1 MTSTPLVHISAE
13 IGTSH
18 GGSREKARQLID
30 AAAAAGADSVKFQWV
45 YAHEILHPNTGL
57 VNLPGGAIPLYHRF
71 QQLEVPAAFF
81 REARDYARSQGCQ
94 FICSPFGLQSLEE
107 LVALAPDAI
116 KIASPELNHLPML
129 HRLAEIR
136 RKQISLGH
144 RPVPVILSSGV
155 STLADIERAMSILAD
170 ESLAHGSGPIESGD
184 GSYRCPTLQ
193 GITLLHCITAYPA
206 PAEEY
211 NLKVLQNLAGIFGV
225 EVGVSDHSLEPQLV
239 PVLSAACG
247 ARFIEKHIT
256 LSKETDGLDDPVA
269 LEPQQFALMVAQVRK
284 MERPI
289 RNYGCQ
295 CGSSLII
302 EEMEEKFGKE
312 TIRAVLGNG
321 IKRLAPSE
329 QANYG
334 RTNRSI
340 HVLHDMRRGEILT
353 EEAIAILRTEKV
365 LNPGLAPEHLPT
377 ITGAILKQDI
387 AAGQGVLWQHLL

>member
-1 MTSTPLVHISAE
+1 MTSLVHISAE

-18 GGSREKARQLID
+18 GGNREKARQLID

-45 YAHEILHPNTGL
+45 YAQEILHPNTGL
-57 VNLPGGAIPLYHRF
+57 VNLPGGAIPLYKRF

-81 REARDYARSQGCQ
+81 QEVRDYARSKGCQ

-107 LVALAPDAI
+107 LAALAPDAI
-116 KIASPELNHLPML
+116 KIASPELNHQPLL
-129 HRLAEIR
+129 QRLAEIR
-136 RKQISLGH
+136 RTQASQGQT
-144 RPVPVILSSGV
+144 PVPVILSSGV
-155 STLADIERAMSILAD
+155 STLADIERALNILAD
-170 ESLAHGSGPIESGD
+170 ESLVTESSDLQTGEGNERRAD
-184 GSYRCPTLQ
+184 LQ

-211 NLKVLQNLAGIFGV
+211 NLRVLQNLAGIFGV
-225 EVGVSDHSLEPQLV
+225 EVGVSDHSLDPQLV
-239 PVLSAACG
+239 PVLAAACG

-256 LSKETDGLDDPVA
+256 LSRETDGLDDPVA
-269 LEPQQFALMVAQVRK
+269 LEPQQFAQMVAQVRR

-302 EEMEEKFGKE
+302 EEMEEKYGRK
-312 TIRAVLGNG
+312 TVQAVLGTG
-321 IKRLAPSE
+321 IKRLAPAE

-340 HVLHDMRRGEILT
+340 HVLRDMKQGELLT
-353 EEAIAILRTEKV
+353 EDTIAILRTEKV

-377 ITGAILKQDI
+377 ITGAVLKRNI
-387 AAGQGVLWQHLL
+387 EAGQGVLWHHLI

>member
-1 MTSTPLVHISAE
+1 MTSLVHISAE

-18 GGSREKARQLID
+18 GGNREKARQLID

-45 YAHEILHPNTGL
+45 YAQEILHPNTGL
-57 VNLPGGAIPLYHRF
+57 VNLPGGAIPLYERF
-71 QQLEVPAAFF
+71 QQLEVPVAFF
-81 REARDYARSQGCQ
+81 QEVRDYARSKGCQ

-107 LVALAPDAI
+107 LAALAPDAI
-116 KIASPELNHLPML
+116 KIASPELNHQPLL
-129 HRLAEIR
+129 QRLAEIR
-136 RKQISLGH
+136 RTQASQGQT
-144 RPVPVILSSGV
+144 PVPVILSSGV
-155 STLADIERAMSILAD
+155 STLADIERALNILAD
-170 ESLAHGSGPIESGD
+170 ESLVTESSGLQTGEGNVRRAD
-184 GSYRCPTLQ
+184 LQ

-211 NLKVLQNLAGIFGV
+211 NLRVLQNLAGIFGV
-225 EVGVSDHSLEPQLV
+225 EVGVSDHSLDPQLV
-239 PVLSAACG
+239 PVLAAACG

-256 LSKETDGLDDPVA
+256 LSRETDGLDDPVA
-269 LEPQQFALMVAQVRK
+269 LEPQQFAQMVAQVRR

-302 EEMEEKFGKE
+302 EEMEEKYGRE
-312 TIRAVLGNG
+312 TVQAVLGTG
-321 IKRLAPSE
+321 IKRLAPAE

-340 HVLHDMRRGEILT
+340 HVLRDMKQGELLT
-353 EEAIAILRTEKV
+353 EDTIAILRTEKV

-377 ITGAILKQDI
+377 ITGAVLKRNI
-387 AAGQGVLWQHLL
+387 EAGQGVLWHHLI

>member
-1 MTSTPLVHISAE
+1 MTSLVHISAE

-18 GGSREKARQLID
+18 GGNREKALQLID
-30 AAAAAGADSVKFQWV
+30 AAVAAGADSVKFQWV
-45 YAHEILHPNTGL
+45 YAQEILHPNTGL
-57 VNLPGGAIPLYHRF
+57 VNLPGGAIPLYERF

-81 REARDYARSQGCQ
+81 QEVRDYARSKGCQ

-107 LVALAPDAI
+107 LAALAPDAI
-116 KIASPELNHLPML
+116 KIASPELNHQPLL
-129 HRLAEIR
+129 QRLAEIR
-136 RKQISLGH
+136 RTQASQGQT
-144 RPVPVILSSGV
+144 PVPVILSSGV
-155 STLADIERAMSILAD
+155 STLADIERALNILAD
-170 ESLAHGSGPIESGD
+170 ESLVTESSGLQTGED
-184 GSYRCPTLQ
+184 NERRADLQ

-211 NLKVLQNLAGIFGV
+211 NLRVLQNLAGIFGV
-225 EVGVSDHSLEPQLV
+225 EVGVSDHSLDPQLV
-239 PVLSAACG
+239 PVLAAACG

-256 LSKETDGLDDPVA
+256 LSRETDGLDDPVA
-269 LEPQQFALMVAQVRK
+269 LEPQQFAQMVAQVRR

-302 EEMEEKFGKE
+302 EEMEEKYGRK
-312 TIRAVLGNG
+312 TVQAVLGTG
-321 IKRLAPSE
+321 IKRLAPAE

-340 HVLHDMRRGEILT
+340 HVLRDMKQGELLT
-353 EEAIAILRTEKV
+353 EDTIAILRTEKV

-377 ITGAILKQDI
+377 ITGAVLKRNI
-387 AAGQGVLWQHLL
+387 EAGQGVLWHHLI

>member
-1 MTSTPLVHISAE
+1 MTSLVHISAE

-18 GGSREKARQLID
+18 GGNREKARQLID

-45 YAHEILHPNTGL
+45 YAQEIPNTGL
-57 VNLPGGAIPLYHRF
+57 VNLPGGAIPLYERF

-81 REARDYARSQGCQ
+81 QEVRDYARSKGCQ

-107 LVALAPDAI
+107 LAALAPDAI
-116 KIASPELNHLPML
+116 KIASPELNHQPLL
-129 HRLAEIR
+129 QRLAEIR
-136 RKQISLGH
+136 RTQASQGQT
-144 RPVPVILSSGV
+144 PVPVILSSGV
-155 STLADIERAMSILAD
+155 STLADIERALNILAD
-170 ESLAHGSGPIESGD
+170 ESLVTESSGLQTGEGNVRRAD
-184 GSYRCPTLQ
+184 LQ

-211 NLKVLQNLAGIFGV
+211 NLRVLQNLAGIFGV
-225 EVGVSDHSLEPQLV
+225 EVGVSDHSLDPQLV
-239 PVLSAACG
+239 PVLAAACG

-256 LSKETDGLDDPVA
+256 LSRETDGLDDPVA
-269 LEPQQFALMVAQVRK
+269 LEPQQFAQMVAQVRR

-302 EEMEEKFGKE
+302 EEMEEKYGRE
-312 TIRAVLGNG
+312 TVQAVLGTG
-321 IKRLAPSE
+321 IKRLAPAE

-340 HVLHDMRRGEILT
+340 HVLRDMKQGELLT
-353 EEAIAILRTEKV
+353 EDTIAILRTEKV

-377 ITGAILKQDI
+377 ITGAVLKRNI
-387 AAGQGVLWQHLL
+387 EAGQGVLWHHLI

>member
-1 MTSTPLVHISAE
+1 MTSLVHISAE

-18 GGSREKARQLID
+18 GGNREKARQLID

-45 YAHEILHPNTGL
+45 YAQEILHPNTGL
-57 VNLPGGAIPLYHRF
+57 VNLPGGAIPLYERF

-81 REARDYARSQGCQ
+81 QEVRDYARSKGCQ

-107 LVALAPDAI
+107 LAALAPDAI
-116 KIASPELNHLPML
+116 KIASPELNHQPLL
-129 HRLAEIR
+129 QRLAEIR
-136 RKQISLGH
+136 RTQASQGQT
-144 RPVPVILSSGV
+144 PVPVILSSGV
-155 STLADIERAMSILAD
+155 STLADIERALNILAD
-170 ESLAHGSGPIESGD
+170 ESLVTESSGLQTGEGNVRRAD
-184 GSYRCPTLQ
+184 LQ

-211 NLKVLQNLAGIFGV
+211 NLRVLQNLAGIFGV
-225 EVGVSDHSLEPQLV
+225 EVGVSDHSLDPQLV
-239 PVLSAACG
+239 PVLAAACG

-256 LSKETDGLDDPVA
+256 LSRETDGLDDPVA
-269 LEPQQFALMVAQVRK
+269 LEPQQFAQMVAQVRR

-302 EEMEEKFGKE
+302 EEMEEKYGRE
-312 TIRAVLGNG
+312 TVQAVLGTG
-321 IKRLAPSE
+321 IKRLAPAE

-340 HVLHDMRRGEILT
+340 HVLRDMKQGELLT
-353 EEAIAILRTEKV
+353 EDTIAILRTEKV

-377 ITGAILKQDI
+377 ITGAVLKRNI
-387 AAGQGVLWQHLL
+387 EAGQGVLWHHLI

>member
-1 MTSTPLVHISAE
+1 MTSLVHISAE

-18 GGSREKARQLID
+18 GGNREKARQLID
-30 AAAAAGADSVKFQWV
+30 AAAAAGTDSVKFQWV
-45 YAHEILHPNTGL
+45 YAQEILHPNTGL
-57 VNLPGGAIPLYHRF
+57 VNLPGGAIPLYERF

-81 REARDYARSQGCQ
+81 QEIRDYARSKGCQ

-107 LVALAPDAI
+107 LAALAPDAI
-116 KIASPELNHLPML
+116 KIASPELNHQPLL
-129 HRLAEIR
+129 QRLAEIR
-136 RKQISLGH
+136 RTQASQGQT
-144 RPVPVILSSGV
+144 PVPVILSSGV
-155 STLADIERAMSILAD
+155 STLADIERALNILAD
-170 ESLAHGSGPIESGD
+170 ESLVTESSGLQTGEGNVRRAD
-184 GSYRCPTLQ
+184 LQ

-211 NLKVLQNLAGIFGV
+211 NLRVLQNLAGIFGV
-225 EVGVSDHSLEPQLV
+225 EVGVSDHSLDPQLV
-239 PVLSAACG
+239 PVLAAACG

-256 LSKETDGLDDPVA
+256 LSRETDGLDDPVA
-269 LEPQQFALMVAQVRK
+269 LEPQQFAQMVAQVRR

-302 EEMEEKFGKE
+302 EEMEEKYGRE
-312 TIRAVLGNG
+312 TVQAVLGTG
-321 IKRLAPSE
+321 IKRLAPAE

-340 HVLHDMRRGEILT
+340 HVLRDMKQGELLT
-353 EEAIAILRTEKV
+353 EDTIAILRTEKV

-377 ITGAILKQDI
+377 ITGAVLKRNI
-387 AAGQGVLWQHLL
+387 EAGQGVLWHHLI

>member
-1 MTSTPLVHISAE
+1 MTSLVHISAE

-18 GGSREKARQLID
+18 GGNREKARQLID

-45 YAHEILHPNTGL
+45 YAQEILHPNTGL
-57 VNLPGGAIPLYHRF
+57 VNLPGGAIPLYERF

-81 REARDYARSQGCQ
+81 QEIRDYARSKGCQ

-107 LVALAPDAI
+107 LAALAPDAI
-116 KIASPELNHLPML
+116 KIASPELNHQPLL
-129 HRLAEIR
+129 QRLAEIR
-136 RKQISLGH
+136 RTQASQGQT
-144 RPVPVILSSGV
+144 PVPVILSSGV
-155 STLADIERAMSILAD
+155 STLADIERALNILAD
-170 ESLAHGSGPIESGD
+170 ESLVTESSGLQTGEGNVRRAD
-184 GSYRCPTLQ
+184 LQ

-211 NLKVLQNLAGIFGV
+211 NLRVLQNLAGIFGV
-225 EVGVSDHSLEPQLV
+225 EVGVSDHSLDPQLV
-239 PVLSAACG
+239 PVLAAACG

-256 LSKETDGLDDPVA
+256 LSRETDGLDDPVA
-269 LEPQQFALMVAQVRK
+269 LEPQQFAQMVAQVRR

-302 EEMEEKFGKE
+302 EEMEEKYGRK
-312 TIRAVLGNG
+312 TVQAVLGTG
-321 IKRLAPSE
+321 IKRLAPAE

-340 HVLHDMRRGEILT
+340 HVLRDMKQGELLT
-353 EEAIAILRTEKV
+353 EDTIAILRTEKV

-377 ITGAILKQDI
+377 ITGAVLKRNI
-387 AAGQGVLWQHLL
+387 EAGQGVLWHHLI